1 MFCEKTW
8 FIQRAKNNNYVYWM
22 ALIFKMLLY
31 AKVHI
36 LHTLSFI
43 VLQRAVYK
51 YNPHFIIDIVIITRR
66 ATCGNEANIVLRPFL
81 VAMSIFD
88 LSKIYIYY
96 IYAYIVTSYSTYKI
110 MTQIRLFGKNV
121 PNNKYFLSV

>member
-8 FIQRAKNNNYVYWM
+8 FIQRAKNNNYVYWI

-43 VLQRAVYK
+43 VLQKSVYK

-66 ATCGNEANIVLRPFL
+66 ATCGNGANIVLRQFL

-88 LSKIYIYY
+88 LLKIYILY
-96 IYAYIVTSYSTYKI
+96 IRVCIDIFNLQNYDSNTFV
-110 MTQIRLFGKNV
+110 
-121 PNNKYFLSV
+121 

>member
-8 FIQRAKNNNYVYWM
+8 FIQRAKNNNYVYWI
-22 ALIFKMLLY
+22 AFIFKMLLY

-43 VLQRAVYK
+43 VLQKAVYK
-51 YNPHFIIDIVIITRR
+51 YNPRFIIDIVLITRR
-66 ATCGNEANIVLRPFL
+66 ATCGNEANIVLRQFL

-88 LSKIYIYY
+88 LSKIYILY
-96 IYAYIVTSYSTYKI
+96 IYRYIIFNLQNYDSNTFVWKKRTK
-110 MTQIRLFGKNV
+110 
-121 PNNKYFLSV
+121 